1 MCSIIKQF
9 GLNEEFP
16 GEQLEETFTWG
27 WPKLRT
33 FDNDYE
39 TFKNSYKML
48 EYHCKSIHSLWRTF
62 KLGTIFTANNCENWG
77 SPGLVV
83 MEGDSRSKGC
93 GFKSR
98 HCILDGH
105 FFTYICCKN
114 CHVRLKRPKLTKK
127 RPGLALFKKKNQ
139 IKFYLVSGT
148 ELQFSNLMSLL
159 IWTGL

>member
-1 MCSIIKQF
+1 MSNWKRLLREVDLSCGPLITTTKPSKTATKCSSTTAKAFIAYGGHLSWVQF
-9 GLNEEFP
+9 LQQITVKIG
-16 GEQLEETFTWG
+16 
-27 WPKLRT
+27 
-33 FDNDYE
+33 
-39 TFKNSYKML
+39 
-48 EYHCKSIHSLWRTF
+48 
-62 KLGTIFTANNCENWG
+62 G

-139 IKFYLVSGT
+139 IKFYLVFGT

-159 IWTGL
+159 I